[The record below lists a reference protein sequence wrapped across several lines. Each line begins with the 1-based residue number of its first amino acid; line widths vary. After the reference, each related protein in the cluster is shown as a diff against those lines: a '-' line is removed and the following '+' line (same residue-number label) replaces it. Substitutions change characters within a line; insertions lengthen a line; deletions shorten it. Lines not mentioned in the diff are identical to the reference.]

1 MGAASGSAAPAGAL
15 LISDK
20 NFTNARHIAGFGEVS
35 ICTVPEEP
43 RPLPH
48 LSNSPSLAGRRC
60 MSTAR
65 IVCTS
70 FEDALQ
76 LATQLSLKFEIVE
89 IVEPGVACE
98 PADLE
103 INLEWCGLD
112 EALASV
118 SFLLEAAD
126 ALQGQRSFRTGNDIA
141 PVGQLSEFPPIAS
154 ATNWTPAL
162 IKTPGRRSRF
172 VDWLHKFCPVT

>member
-1 MGAASGSAAPAGAL
+1 
-15 LISDK
+15 
-20 NFTNARHIAGFGEVS
+20 
-35 ICTVPEEP
+35 
-43 RPLPH
+43 
-48 LSNSPSLAGRRC
+48 

-70 FEDALQ
+70 FEDALR
-76 LATQLSLKFEIVE
+76 LATRLSLNFEIVE
-89 IVEPGVACE
+89 IVEPGVVCP

-118 SFLLEAAD
+118 SLLLEAAD
-126 ALQGQRSFRTGNDIA
+126 AFQYERSVRAGSEIA
-141 PVGQLSEFPPIAS
+141 PVSQLSEFPPIPS
-154 ATNWTPAL
+154 ATKWTPAL

-172 VDWLHKFCPVT
+172 VDWLHKFCPVTQGHLLP